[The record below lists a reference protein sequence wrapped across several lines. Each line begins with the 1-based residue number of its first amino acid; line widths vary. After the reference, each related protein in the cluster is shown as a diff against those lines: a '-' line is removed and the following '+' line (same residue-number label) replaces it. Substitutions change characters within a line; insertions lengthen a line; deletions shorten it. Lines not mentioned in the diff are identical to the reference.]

1 MLYGKWETIRELGKG
16 GQGIVYLVRDTT
28 KTNLE
33 KDVFPA
39 IRQTVQRLSAP
50 VMIEPAPNAAQR
62 LAENISKYLK
72 SGTEENCAALK
83 VLHPHVKKD
92 QKASSRFQRE
102 VDSLAARNDP
112 HIIKILDASI
122 EERWF
127 VVPYYPGGTLDE
139 DQHKTRFRGKPIESL
154 EAFRSLVRAMVP
166 LHKGNVIHRD
176 IKPTNIYPTSS
187 GLVLGDFGLVFFADE
202 EKARVSETYENV
214 GSRDWMPPWCYGIR
228 VDEIKPSF
236 DVFGLGKI
244 LWSMVSG
251 KTVLQLWYQHKPQFD
266 LEKLFPGDE
275 RMGWINRLIDGCVQE
290 EENRVF
296 PSAEVL
302 LEELDKIL
310 EIMRRGGQIINRKV
324 ERICYVCGFGSYRP
338 IADDTVQPG
347 TARDVGLTPI
357 GHIKWRVF
365 CCVNCGHIQMFHVQD
380 NPPAWGEIPK

>member
-1 MLYGKWETIRELGKG
+1 MNYGKWETIRELGKG
-16 GQGIVYLVRDTT
+16 GQGTVYLVRDTT

-39 IRQTVQRLSAP
+39 IRQTVQQLSAP
-50 VMIEPAPNAAQR
+50 VMIEPAPNAARR

-102 VDSLAARNDP
+102 VDSLAARNAP

-127 VVPYYPGGTLDE
+127 VLPYYPNGTLDQ
-139 DQHKTRFRGKPIESL
+139 DQHRTRFRGKPIESL
-154 EAFRSLVRAMVP
+154 EAFRSLVCAMVP
-166 LHKGNVIHRD
+166 LHKDNIIHRD
-176 IKPTNIYPTSS
+176 IKPANIYPTPS

-228 VDEIKPSF
+228 VEEIKPSF

-244 LWSMVSG
+244 LWAMVSG

-302 LEELDKIL
+302 LEELDKVL
-310 EIMRRGGQIINRKV
+310 EIVRRGGQIINRKA
-324 ERICYVCGFGSYRP
+324 ERICYVCGFGTYKLVADGERNSFAVKNLGFSQIGDVRWRIYR
-338 IADDTVQPG
+338 
-347 TARDVGLTPI
+347 
-357 GHIKWRVF
+357 
-365 CCVNCGHIQMFHVQD
+365 CVNCGNIQMFNVEG
-380 NPPAWGEIPK
+380 NPPAWGEISK